1 VSVSYEQIVQ
11 WLSLLTMNL
20 LVMSSILMEM
30 LMAEGIYTS
39 EEIKQTR
46 KYGKTTT
53 SRNLGSA

>member
-30 LMAEGIYTS
+30 LMAEGIYIS
-39 EEIKQTR
+39 EESKQMR
-46 KYGKTTT
+46 KYGKTTP
-53 SRNLGSA
+53 SRDLDSA